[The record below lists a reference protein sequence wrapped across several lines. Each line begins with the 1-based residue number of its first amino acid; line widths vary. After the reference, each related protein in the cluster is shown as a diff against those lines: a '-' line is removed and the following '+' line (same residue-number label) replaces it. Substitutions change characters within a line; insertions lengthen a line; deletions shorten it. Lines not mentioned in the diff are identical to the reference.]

1 MGLLIS
7 IGFLIWCREKHR
19 LPRVDSAHNEPHQ
32 EAAVQGQEASV
43 PETDHP
49 TETQCSGRPV
59 ISLPISNLN
68 SAYDK
73 VDSSSESIYNEAADY
88 TEPYSSNPFQGWIRP
103 IGPPPP
109 PPPEAFAM
117 VVRPV
122 PKINKST
129 MTLESDYSMTKR
141 LSKASSEFKSG
152 YAASPETSLE
162 RKGAANTMTGA
173 RPKQNRAYNQ
183 SDQAFDEGPP
193 HYELPPLPVRSTS
206 LRRKNKRRRRIAG
219 STAASTAAT
228 VS

>member
-49 TETQCSGRPV
+49 TETQCSERPV

-129 MTLESDYSMTKR
+129 MTLESDFSMTKR
-141 LSKASSEFKSG
+141 SSKTSSEWKSG

-162 RKGAANTMTGA
+162 RNGTANKMTGA
-173 RPKQNRAYNQ
+173 RPKRTNQAYNQ
-183 SDQAFDEGPP
+183 SNQAFDEGPA
-193 HYELPPLPVRSTS
+193 HRELPPLPVRSTS
-206 LRRKNKRRRRIAG
+206 LRRKNKRKRR
-219 STAASTAAT
+219 TADSSTAAT
-228 VS
+228 IS